1 MCPRPPRRGRRPR
14 RPRFPTPTS
23 RRPKRRT
30 KRNPEL
36 VGGPDPEADRGGR
49 ARLAPRGGRLD
60 PRRARPGQRP
70 RGLARGSRGP
80 GDGRRPCRREKD
92 PDPRG
97 SAIVRAP
104 EQAAGIRDHDRRPRG
119 PPHGARSAAARAR
132 PRSQA
137 GRPARRADGRTPPPD
152 RRRRRRPARDRPID
166 PMPQGIPREG
176 LGRSDGNPARKAP
189 ARDLPGRPPDAAGRD
204 RPGLHDGAGRRGK
217 LLAQGRAHGGEE
229 PADPEDV
236 RGDRPPGL
244 EAEARRDRSDPGRR
258 SSLRGVAPPFPRGS
272 RAAPEARE
280 SRASLTPPPIVA
292 IDGPSGAGKSTVAKA
307 LAARLHVP
315 YIDTGAMYRAIGLA
329 ARERGITLPLA
340 KVDADRVAALAESL
354 SLDLDVTGG
363 QTRVRLN
370 GRDITD
376 AIRLPEISLYAS
388 AVSAIPAVRRRPVA
402 EQRRLAGRAG
412 GVLEGRDIGTRVFP
426 DTPHKFFLTA
436 PLDVR
441 AERRS
446 RELAARGTP
455 QPEEVVR
462 AEIERRDHDD
472 STRSDS
478 PLTFDESYT
487 LIDTGRRSVNEIA
500 DELEGRVRQSS
511 GGAMGRGQVKT

>member
-1 MCPRPPRRGRRPR
+1 
-14 RPRFPTPTS
+14 
-23 RRPKRRT
+23 
-30 KRNPEL
+30 
-36 VGGPDPEADRGGR
+36 
-49 ARLAPRGGRLD
+49 
-60 PRRARPGQRP
+60 
-70 RGLARGSRGP
+70 
-80 GDGRRPCRREKD
+80 
-92 PDPRG
+92 
-97 SAIVRAP
+97 
-104 EQAAGIRDHDRRPRG
+104 
-119 PPHGARSAAARAR
+119 
-132 PRSQA
+132 
-137 GRPARRADGRTPPPD
+137 
-152 RRRRRRPARDRPID
+152 
-166 PMPQGIPREG
+166 
-176 LGRSDGNPARKAP
+176 
-189 ARDLPGRPPDAAGRD
+189 
-204 RPGLHDGAGRRGK
+204 
-217 LLAQGRAHGGEE
+217 
-229 PADPEDV
+229 
-236 RGDRPPGL
+236 
-244 EAEARRDRSDPGRR
+244 
-258 SSLRGVAPPFPRGS
+258 
-272 RAAPEARE
+272 
-280 SRASLTPPPIVA
+280 LTPPPIVA

-340 KVDADRVAALAESL
+340 KADADRVAALAESL

-388 AVSAIPAVRRRPVA
+388 AVSAIPAVRRRLVA

-487 LIDTGRRSVNEIA
+487 LIDTGRRPVNEIVV
-500 DELEGRVRQSS
+500 ELEERIQK
-511 GGAMGRGQVKT
+511 MRGQVLT